1 MRLGPCLT
9 ATLAFAAAPLV
20 GQSAGLWHYT
30 ATAPISF
37 FRVTPL
43 GTVVVATADRFE
55 GLDPAAGTI
64 IWARDDLK
72 NLKLSNDAAIGQSP
86 FATVRVGGRV
96 ELIDLA
102 TGATKWR
109 MPPPGGVQPYLPIP
123 ERGLILAY
131 GENDSLRPVLVA
143 ADLATGAV
151 RWEHVQPFHEAPE
164 AVGQD
169 YVGLQAALW
178 VSDTTFI
185 LYVSKDGPVLA
196 HAGTG
201 EWLWRGDS
209 LQGKKPP
216 APGRPPRSLLGLR
229 RGQGTMVLADS
240 VVYVPFENRLQ
251 AIRTRDGTPL
261 WAEAAGLPTPV
272 AQLEVTAQG
281 IVVRCQP

>member
-72 NLKLSNDAAIGQSP
+72 NLKLSNYAAIGQSP

-109 MPPPGGVQPYLPIP
+109 MPPAGDVQPYLPIP
-123 ERGLILAY
+123 ERGLMLAY
-131 GENDSLRPVLVA
+131 GANDSLKPVLLGV
-143 ADLATGAV
+143 DLETGA
-151 RWEHVQPFHEAPE
+151 
-164 AVGQD
+164 
-169 YVGLQAALW
+169 
-178 VSDTTFI
+178 
-185 LYVSKDGPVLA
+185 
-196 HAGTG
+196 
-201 EWLWRGDS
+201 
-209 LQGKKPP
+209 
-216 APGRPPRSLLGLR
+216 
-229 RGQGTMVLADS
+229 
-240 VVYVPFENRLQ
+240 
-251 AIRTRDGTPL
+251 IR
-261 WAEAAGLPTPV
+261 
-272 AQLEVTAQG
+272 
-281 IVVRCQP
+281 

>member
-72 NLKLSNDAAIGQSP
+72 NLKLSNYAAIGQSP

-109 MPPPGGVQPYLPIP
+109 MRSEEHTSELQSPC
-123 ERGLILAY
+123 
-131 GENDSLRPVLVA
+131 NLVCR
-143 ADLATGAV
+143 LLL
-151 RWEHVQPFHEAPE
+151 E
-164 AVGQD
+164 
-169 YVGLQAALW
+169 
-178 VSDTTFI
+178 
-185 LYVSKDGPVLA
+185 
-196 HAGTG
+196 
-201 EWLWRGDS
+201 
-209 LQGKKPP
+209 KKKKQ
-216 APGRPPRSLLGLR
+216 S
-229 RGQGTMVLADS
+229 Q
-240 VVYVPFENRLQ
+240 
-251 AIRTRDGTPL
+251 
-261 WAEAAGLPTPV
+261 
-272 AQLEVTAQG
+272 
-281 IVVRCQP
+281 